1 MMKRDAFPYLILGFV
16 LLIIGLGPPVARA
29 LSNPISELQN
39 TSVSCG
45 ATATLIAPS
54 GASTM
59 CIENTSATCVQIG
72 GSGVTTTTSLAV
84 GNGCSGGQVFCAD
97 VKRMYCAAAS
107 GTVSVDVVYGSM

>member
-1 MMKRDAFPYLILGFV
+1 MKRDGLPYLVLGFV
-16 LLIIGLGPPVARA
+16 LLLIGLGPPVVHA
-29 LSNPISELQN
+29 LSNPVAELQN
-39 TSVSCG
+39 TSVSCTG
-45 ATATLIAPS
+45 SATLIAPS

-72 GSGVTTTTSLAV
+72 GSGVTSSTSLAI
-84 GNGCSGGQVFCAD
+84 GSGCSGGQVFCAD